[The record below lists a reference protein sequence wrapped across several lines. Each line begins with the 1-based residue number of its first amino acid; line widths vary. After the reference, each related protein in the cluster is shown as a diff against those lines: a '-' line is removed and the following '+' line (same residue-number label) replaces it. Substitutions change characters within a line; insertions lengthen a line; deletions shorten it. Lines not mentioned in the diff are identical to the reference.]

1 MKILHTSDWHI
12 GRMLHTKKRYEE
24 FEQFLNWLVAIID
37 SEQIDTLIVA
47 GDIFDNTMP
56 SNRSQE
62 LYYQFLYNASNT
74 CCRHIVITG
83 GNHDS
88 PTFLNAPKQLL
99 KAMHVH
105 VVGEMCDDLA
115 DEVITLYDQQHCAE
129 AIICAVPFLRDRDVR
144 TVEVGEALEDKSQK
158 LITGI
163 ANHYKAVGD
172 IALEKQ
178 NILGDI
184 PIIGVGHLFTAGGK
198 TSEGDGV
205 KDLYVGTLAY
215 IAEDYF
221 PACFD
226 YLALGHLHIAQKVG
240 NADNKRYCGSPIPMG
255 FNEANQTKKILVV
268 EFTGKVISIAEH
280 DVPRFQELH
289 KISGDIDVIKEKI
302 RTLKAQQSAAW
313 LEVVLTG
320 NDLVGDLIEIVNAE
334 IKDSNLQALLIK
346 NRQIELQVLSRANNT
361 ETLEDLDTQDV
372 FIRCLTANDI
382 TEENKVDLL
391 LCYNEII
398 AEMADKDYNAE

>member
-12 GRMLHTKKRYEE
+12 GRMLYSKKRYEE
-24 FEQFLNWLVAIID
+24 FDQFLNWLVDII
-37 SEQIDTLIVA
+37 EREKIDALIVA

-62 LYYQFLYNASNT
+62 LYYKFLYNASNT

-88 PTFLNAPKQLL
+88 PTFLNAPAQLL

-115 DEVITLYDQQHCAE
+115 DEVITLYDQQHSAE

-144 TVEVGEALEDKSQK
+144 TVEAGETIEDKSQK

-178 NILGDI
+178 SVLGDI

-198 TSEGDGV
+198 TTEGDGV

-240 NADNKRYCGSPIPMG
+240 KANNKRYSGSPIPMG

-268 EFTGKVISIAEH
+268 EFAGKEISIAEH
-280 DVPRFQELH
+280 EVPRFQELH
-289 KISGDIDVIKEKI
+289 KIAGSIDVIKEKI
-302 RTLKAQQSAAW
+302 AALKDQNSSAW

-334 IKDSNLQALLIK
+334 IKNSNLQALLIK
-346 NRQIELQVLSRANNT
+346 NRQIELQVLLRANNT

-372 FIRCLTANDI
+372 FTRCLTANDI

-391 LCYNEII
+391 LCYNEIL
-398 AEMADKDYNAE
+398 AEMANNDYNAE

>member
-1 MKILHTSDWHI
+1 MKILHTSDWHL
-12 GRMLHTKKRYEE
+12 GRMLYAKKRYEE
-24 FEQFLNWLVAIID
+24 FEKFLNWLVGFINTH
-37 SEQIDTLIVA
+37 QIDVLIVA

-62 LYYQFLYNASNT
+62 LYYKFLYDVSNT
-74 CCRHIVITG
+74 CCRHIVIIG

-88 PTFLNAPKQLL
+88 PTFLNAPAQLL

-105 VVGEMCDDLA
+105 VVGEMCDELA
-115 DEVITLYDQQHCAE
+115 DEVITLYDQQYSAE

-144 TVEVGEALEDKSQK
+144 TVEAGETLEDKSQK
-158 LITGI
+158 LIKGI

-172 IALEKQ
+172 IAIEKR
-178 NILGDI
+178 NKLGDI

-198 TSEGDGV
+198 TSDGDGV

-240 NADNKRYCGSPIPMG
+240 KANNKRYAGSPIPMG

-268 EFTGKVISIAEH
+268 EFEGKDITIDEH
-280 DVPRFQELH
+280 EVPRFQELH
-289 KISGDIDVIKEKI
+289 KIAGSIDVIKDRI
-302 RTLKAQQSAAW
+302 TVLKNQRSNAW

-320 NDLVGDLIEIVNAE
+320 NDMVDDLIDIVNDQ

-346 NRQIELQVLSRANNT
+346 NRQIELQVLLRANNT

-372 FIRCLTANDI
+372 FMRCLTANDI
-382 TEENKVDLL
+382 SEGDKADLL
-391 LCYNEII
+391 LCYNEIL
-398 AEMADKDYNAE
+398 AEMANNDFNAE